1 MLLLAHFLELCIL
14 LGFCNGYIN
23 HCFFKIIKIT
33 QKEIKM
39 SFDFKRMLKFEHN
52 VGEKEK
58 KYRMYAGAAL
68 IAISI
73 FTASIALLLIGMVLV
88 GTGFSGWC
96 PAYSGLNK
104 NSCGADNNATNN

>member
-1 MLLLAHFLELCIL
+1 
-14 LGFCNGYIN
+14 
-23 HCFFKIIKIT
+23 
-33 QKEIKM
+33 M
-39 SFDFKRMLKFEHN
+39 SFDYKRMIKFEHN

-88 GTGFSGWC
+88 ATGFSGFC
-96 PAYSGLNK
+96 PINAGLNR
-104 NSCGADNNATNN
+104 NTCSTGDSPETSDTTEES